1 MNIKYTLTCMSIYQ
15 LKVMKE
21 NVDSNRCLRRRLG
34 VWPKG
39 YRSPR
44 WFWHS
49 RHCHYLRPL
58 KQGESAWPCG
68 DKDIVPRQE
77 QIEVED
83 MNRMSSPLSY
93 PDLDHLFGQDNNIKT
108 LLLYYIFS
116 DFVWNLHKFRS
127 GHFSQRWKFLIT
139 QPNAAS

>member
-1 MNIKYTLTCMSIYQ
+1 MLTPTAASGEGWVSDR
-15 LKVMKE
+15 KDTEVRD
-21 NVDSNRCLRRRLG
+21 DSDIQDIVITWDHWN
-34 VWPKG
+34 KG
-39 YRSPR
+39 S
-44 WFWHS
+44 
-49 RHCHYLRPL
+49 
-58 KQGESAWPCG
+58 WPCG

-83 MNRMSSPLSY
+83 MNTYRMSSPLSY

>member
-1 MNIKYTLTCMSIYQ
+1 MLTPTAACGEGWVSDQKDTEVRDDSDIQ
-15 LKVMKE
+15 DIVSTWDHWNKV
-21 NVDSNRCLRRRLG
+21 S
-34 VWPKG
+34 WPSG
-39 YRSPR
+39 N
-44 WFWHS
+44 
-49 RHCHYLRPL
+49 
-58 KQGESAWPCG
+58 
-68 DKDIVPRQE
+68 KDIVPRQE

-83 MNRMSSPLSY
+83 MNTYRMSSPLSY